1 VNPDVTA
8 TGFRDFMEWTGTT
21 GRKSNTNVT
30 LLLNAASDALE
41 RDTGRLITSSGS
53 NSTRKFTS
61 NGRAY
66 LVIPDLRTAAS
77 VTIQSAALTA
87 DAGYWLIPSR
97 QSPDIFVGLQLRA
110 FGQDSYLA
118 NPEWFDRNLD
128 QMWMK
133 YGGDTSLPNDVVVTG
148 LWGWTF
154 TPYQWVMGIYALAGY
169 FYQHADALF
178 SSARATPE
186 GNIFD
191 LSQLPTEVKMLQD
204 WRIGEQ
210 AAIV

>member
-1 VNPDVTA
+1 MNPDVTA